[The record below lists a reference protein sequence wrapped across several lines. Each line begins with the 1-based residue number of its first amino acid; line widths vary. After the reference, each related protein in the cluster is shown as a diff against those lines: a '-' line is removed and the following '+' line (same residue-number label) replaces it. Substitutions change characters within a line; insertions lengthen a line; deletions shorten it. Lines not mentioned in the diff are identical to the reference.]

1 MEGVLQI
8 ESTNHLRAS
17 IKLLLAERRARADRR
32 HTETVIYIV
41 YIFNVSVDIDAKDIL
56 DNLFY
61 VHEKHN

>member
-32 HTETVIYIV
+32 HTETAV
-41 YIFNVSVDIDAKDIL
+41 YIFSVSVDIDAKDIL
-56 DNLFY
+56 DNLQY
-61 VHEKHN
+61 IQ